1 MTEKREPRTPR
12 QALETLDDVAKT
24 VDGLPASPD
33 PELVEDLVQ
42 QADEA
47 LEALKREYVVDPKR
61 GRRHRLRQRFS

>member
-1 MTEKREPRTPR
+1 MTAKREPRTPR
-12 QALETLDDVAKT
+12 QALETLDGVVKT

-47 LEALKREYVVDPKR
+47 LETLKREYVVDPKT